1 MSPHR
6 QTLIDLARKHGWTYG
21 AELGVDKGILFEKF
35 LTDVKG
41 LRLIGVDIFPIQY
54 RKDRCQAIAAEY
66 PDRATLLVM
75 RTVDAAQMVGD
86 GSLDFV
92 FIDADHSYESV
103 KEDIQHWAPKVRPG
117 GWIGGH
123 DYNKKWPGV
132 IRAVDEA
139 YGARVKTYQP
149 GSIWGLFA

>member
-1 MSPHR
+1 VSPHR
-6 QTLIDLARKHGWTYG
+6 QTLIDLARKHGWTRG

-35 LTDVKG
+35 LTDIKD
-41 LRLIGVDIFPIQY
+41 LHLIGVDIFPIVH
-54 RKDRCQAIAAEY
+54 RKDRCHAIAAEY

-75 RTVDAAQMVGD
+75 RTSEAAQLVD
-86 GSLDFV
+86 DASLDFV

-103 KEDIQHWAPKVRPG
+103 KEDIAHWAPKVRKG

-123 DYNKKWPGV
+123 DYNKNWPGV

-139 YGARVKTYQP
+139 YGSRVKTYQP